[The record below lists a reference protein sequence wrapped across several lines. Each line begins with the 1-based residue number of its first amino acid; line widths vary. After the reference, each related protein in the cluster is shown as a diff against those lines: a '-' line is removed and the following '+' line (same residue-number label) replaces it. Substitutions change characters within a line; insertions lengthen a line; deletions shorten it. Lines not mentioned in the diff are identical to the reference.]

1 MATVPSLLGRELL
14 VVDQKTKVFE
24 LRNQYRIFDP
34 DGEVAGSI
42 EQVGQSWLTLLVR
55 IWSDLDVA
63 LPVKLEVRDKD
74 GTPLLTLTKPW
85 FRMTLTIARP
95 DGAPVGSIRKK
106 IRVGK
111 ARFLLL
117 DPAGTEVGVVNAQN
131 WRAKDFKI
139 TDLDHQPVA
148 DVNKKWKGLAT
159 ELFTDADRYAI
170 RLDTTAREPL
180 RSLALSA
187 ALAIDLVMKQKDYG

>member
-1 MATVPSLLGRELL
+1 MTTPTLLDRELL
-14 VVDQKTKVFE
+14 VVDQKTKLFE
-24 LRNQYRIFDP
+24 LRNQYRILDA

-42 EQVGQSWLTLLVR
+42 EQIGQSWVTLLAR
-55 IWSDLDVA
+55 IASDLDVV
-63 LPVKLEVRDKD
+63 LPVRLEVRNAD
-74 GTPLLTLTKPW
+74 GTPLLTLNKPW
-85 FRMTLTIARP
+85 FRMTLTIRRP
-95 DGAPVGSIRKK
+95 DGTPVGSIRKK

-111 ARFLLL
+111 ARFVLL
-117 DPAGTEVGVVNAQN
+117 DPAGIEIGTVNAQN

-139 TDLDHQPVA
+139 TDLNQQPVA

-170 RLDTTAREPL
+170 RLDTNAREPL